1 MSRREGLIVIMLAL
15 IGSAIIIWPV
25 TRPTYTDS
33 FYHYNAAER
42 LATGQGLT
50 DTYLWTY
57 VGQPEPTETPVLVTP
72 SHLYWMPLTS
82 ILSGVSM
89 AILGVEYRH
98 AQLPLIFCLAGAI
111 GIAYHLGWRLGG
123 TRRHAILAA
132 WLTLFNAFFVPFWG
146 EIDTFAPYALF
157 GSGCLLAL
165 GYGLERRSVVWFAM
179 AGVAAGLGHLTRA
192 DGLLLFLVGVMLLFN
207 PWWYM
212 PNTALR
218 VPPQTRITLL
228 IVFTVAYLAITG
240 LWFARMIAITGSPLP
255 IGGLQAIWFTTYNDL
270 FRYPP
275 DSQATEFFAHGIGLL
290 IETRWTAITQ
300 GLQTFMAVEGL
311 IVIAPLMLIG
321 LWRKRGLFLAPM
333 ILFTVGIHLAMTL
346 VFAFPG
352 WRGGLFHAVSALIP
366 FWMALGAVGLDA
378 AVDWIAAR
386 RRHWR
391 PRTAKWVF
399 SLGIL
404 VFGLVFSLSAIRPSP
419 SLTRPFPYDYLLEVL
434 PPDARVMIN
443 DPAQLY
449 YFTRIG
455 GAVYPNE
462 DPQVIAAIAAHYGL
476 THVILEGVN
485 QDEDG
490 RSWSGALPER
500 LQPLLIRAPNFMTL
514 IDQRDGVLIYQI
526 ILPPP

>member
-1 MSRREGLIVIMLAL
+1 MSRREWLIVMLVAL
-15 IGSAIIIWPV
+15 IGSAMLVRIV
-25 TRPTYTDS
+25 VRPTYTDS

-42 LATGQGLT
+42 LATGHGLT

-57 VGQPEPTETPVLVTP
+57 IGQPEPTDTPVLITP

-89 AILGVEYRH
+89 ALLGVDYRN
-98 AQLPLIFCLAGAI
+98 AQIPLILCFAGAI
-111 GIAYHLGWRLGG
+111 VIAYHLGRRLGG

-132 WLTLFNAFFVPFWG
+132 WLTLFSAFFVRFWG

-157 GSGCLLAL
+157 GSMCLVAL
-165 GYGLERRSVVWFAM
+165 GYGLEYRSARWFAI
-179 AGVAAGLGHLTRA
+179 AGIMAGLGHLTRS
-192 DGLLLFLVGVMLLFN
+192 DGLLLALVGGAMILN
-207 PWWYM
+207 PWWRV
-212 PNTALR
+212 PQTALP
-218 VPPQTRITLL
+218 VPPQARITAL
-228 IVFTVAYLAITG
+228 IALSLGYFAIAG
-240 LWFARMIAITGSPLP
+240 FWFARMIAVTGSPLP
-255 IGGLQAIWFTTYNDL
+255 IGGLQAIWFTSYNDL

-275 DSQATEFFAHGIGLL
+275 DSTAAEFFANGIGLL
-290 IETRWTAITQ
+290 IETRWMALRE
-300 GLQTFMAVEGL
+300 GLQTLIAVEGM

-321 LWRKRGLFLAPM
+321 LWRKRGLFLLPM
-333 ILFTVGIHLAMTL
+333 ILFAIGIHLAMIV

-366 FWMALGAVGLDA
+366 FWMALGVVGLDA

-391 PRTAKWVF
+391 PRTAKRVF
-399 SLGIL
+399 SIGIAVSAL
-404 VFGLVFSLSAIRPSP
+404 ALSLSVLRPMNP
-419 SLTRPFPYDYLLEVL
+419 VALPFPYDYLLEVL

-449 YFTRIG
+449 YFTRMG

-462 DPQVIAAIAAHYGL
+462 SPEVIAAIAARYGL
-476 THVILEGVN
+476 THLVLEGVI

-490 RSWSGALPER
+490 TAYSFALPER
-500 LQPLLIRAPNFMTL
+500 LQPLVTRPPHFMTL
-514 IDQRDGVLIYQI
+514 IDQRGDVLIYEI
-526 ILPPP
+526 SLPRP